1 MAAPSA
7 DTEEQNF
14 WPGYV
19 DSMVNMV
26 MYLLLL
32 IAILAMAVMYF
43 SIRARDEAK
52 DAKATEIEAPGKPF
66 PKALP
71 GPNALAPVSPS
82 AEELHAQI
90 EQMRQTLN
98 NNEVRYKADVAELK
112 EKLRESDQR
121 FKASGLAKVEK
132 PNQKERGNNMKS
144 TPEADL
150 AKEGASER
158 VLNAS
163 GTAGSLPTG
172 VEQFALRPSV
182 LIVRFRPG
190 TVDLNPDEAR
200 RMNETFVKHF
210 EWNPG
215 VEQNFTIASAAVEG
229 LSESNRMAFYRVVAV
244 RNHLLSIGVPA
255 ARIRQRIEPIPA
267 ARQSGTEG
275 LEIRI
280 QKSE

>member
-7 DTEEQNF
+7 DSDEQNF

-43 SIRARDEAK
+43 SMRARDEAF
-52 DAKATEIEAPGKPF
+52 DAKSAEINVVGKPSNRAF
-66 PKALP
+66 PGANQEKP
-71 GPNALAPVSPS
+71 ETPS
-82 AEELHAQI
+82 SEELHAQL
-90 EQMRQTLN
+90 ERLRQTLN
-98 NNEVRYKADVAELK
+98 DNEIRYKADVAELK

-121 FKASGLAKVEK
+121 YKANGLAKIEK
-132 PNQKERGNNMKS
+132 PNQKEPGNNMKS
-144 TPEADL
+144 TPEANL

-158 VLNAS
+158 VVDAS
-163 GTAGSLPTG
+163 GSAGSLPKG

-190 TVDLNPDEAR
+190 TVDLSPDEAK
-200 RMNETFVKHF
+200 RMNETFIKHF
-210 EWNPG
+210 EWNASL
-215 VEQNFTIASAAVEG
+215 EQNFTISSAAVEG

-255 ARIRQRIEPIPA
+255 ARIRQRIEPVPA

-280 QKSE
+280 QKTE

>member
-1 MAAPSA
+1 MADHTIDS
-7 DTEEQNF
+7 DEQNF

-43 SIRARDEAK
+43 SMKARDEAYESK
-52 DAKATEIEAPGKPF
+52 SAKIEAVGKPSEQ
-66 PKALP
+66 ALP
-71 GPNALAPVSPS
+71 GAAQVEPVTPSPD
-82 AEELHAQI
+82 ELHALI
-90 EQMRQTLN
+90 ERLRQKLN
-98 NNEVRYKADVAELK
+98 DNEIRYKADVAELK

-121 FKASGLAKVEK
+121 FKASGLSQHEK
-132 PNQKERGNNMKS
+132 PNQKNRGNSMQS
-144 TPEADL
+144 PPQADL
-150 AKEGASER
+150 AKPGASDRTVE
-158 VLNAS
+158 AS
-163 GTAGSLPTG
+163 AGAGTLPKG
-172 VEQFALRPSV
+172 VEALALRPSV

-190 TVDLNPDEAR
+190 TVDLGGDEAKR
-200 RMNETFVKHF
+200 LADTFLSHF
-210 EWNPG
+210 DWNG
-215 VEQNFTIASAAVEG
+215 NREQNFLITSTAVEG

-267 ARQSGTEG
+267 ASQSGTEA

-280 QKSE
+280 QKLD

>member
-7 DTEEQNF
+7 DTDEQNF

-43 SIRARDEAK
+43 SMRARDEAK
-52 DAKATEIEAPGKPF
+52 DSKATEMEMSGKPF

-71 GPNALAPVSPS
+71 GPNALTPVIPS

-98 NNEVRYKADVAELK
+98 NNEIRYKADVAELK

-144 TPEADL
+144 TPDADL
-150 AKEGASER
+150 AQDGASDR
-158 VLNAS
+158 VVDAS
-163 GTAGSLPTG
+163 GSAGSLPKG
-172 VEQFALRPSV
+172 VEQLALRPSV

-190 TVDLNPDEAR
+190 TVDLNANEAK
-200 RMNETFVKHF
+200 RMNETFISHF
-210 EWNPG
+210 DWNNNR
-215 VEQNFTIASAAVEG
+215 EQNFTISSAAVEG

-255 ARIRQRIEPIPA
+255 ARIRQRIEPVPA

-280 QKSE
+280 QKTE

>member
-1 MAAPSA
+1 MAAYSA
-7 DTEEQNF
+7 DSDEQNF

-43 SIRARDEAK
+43 SMKARDEAYESK
-52 DAKATEIEAPGKPF
+52 TAKIEAPGKPSE
-66 PKALP
+66 KAFP
-71 GPNALAPVSPS
+71 GPSETKPDKPS
-82 AEELHAQI
+82 EEDLHAQI
-90 EQMRQTLN
+90 ERLRQTLN
-98 NNEVRYKADVAELK
+98 DNEVRYKSDVAELK

-121 FKASGLAKVEK
+121 FKIAGVSKIEK
-132 PNQKERGNNMKS
+132 PNQKDRGNSRLS
-144 TPEADL
+144 TPETDL
-150 AKEGASER
+150 AQAGASDR
-158 VLNAS
+158 TVDAS
-163 GTAGSLPTG
+163 GTAGALPKG
-172 VEQFALRPSV
+172 VEALALRPSV

-190 TVDLNPDEAR
+190 TVDLGSEEAK
-200 RMNETFVKHF
+200 RMSDTFISHF
-210 EWNPG
+210 EWNG
-215 VEQNFTIASAAVEG
+215 NHEQNFTISSTAVEG

-255 ARIRQRIEPIPA
+255 ARIRQRIDPVPA

-280 QKSE
+280 QKTE